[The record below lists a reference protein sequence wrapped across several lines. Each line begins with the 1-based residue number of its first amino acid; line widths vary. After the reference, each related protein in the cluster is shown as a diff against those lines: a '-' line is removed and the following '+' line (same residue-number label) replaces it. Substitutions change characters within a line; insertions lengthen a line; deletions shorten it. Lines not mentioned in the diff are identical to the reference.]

1 MVMGLREF
9 KLWLS
14 EVVLSLPDLKPF
26 ISTYMK
32 RSSTRTARHCLKLLA
47 SMHLSG
53 SSVFISLRWEDLP
66 RSLPTLEEEDEQSFL
81 NIMLTKLI
89 SKFALQLDPDPNV
102 DRSCQL
108 AFDFPDEES
117 IFFSSQSSHSR
128 VYG

>member
-81 NIMLTKLI
+81 T
-89 SKFALQLDPDPNV
+89 
-102 DRSCQL
+102 SC
-108 AFDFPDEES
+108 
-117 IFFSSQSSHSR
+117 
-128 VYG
+128 